1 MPSYS
6 TPMAGG
12 VFTSLCPG
20 SGPFL
25 LFNNE
30 TVSNAEAS
38 TAISRAPSA
47 AGGDSGI
54 TFQMLF
60 ASAPAAGVVEI
71 LCTNV
76 PQSPSH
82 GFNLNEWTVVYTNA
96 GTQSDSYTDIGRS
109 EFYCAYVITNPT
121 GNLTVSAQR

>member
-1 MPSYS
+1 MPAYS

-20 SGPFL
+20 SGPVY

-30 TVSNAEAS
+30 AVTNAEAS
-38 TAISRAPSA
+38 MAISRAASQ
-47 AGGDSGI
+47 AGGDNGI
-54 TFQMLF
+54 TFQILF
-60 ASAPAAGVVEI
+60 ASAPAAGDVEI

-82 GFNLNEWTVVYTNA
+82 SFNLNEWTVVYTSTTDQ
-96 GTQSDSYTDIGRS
+96 TQSYTDVGRS
-109 EFYCAYVITNPT
+109 EFWCAYVVTAPT
-121 GNLTVSAQR
+121 GNLTVTANR

>member
-1 MPSYS
+1 MPAYA

-20 SGPFL
+20 SGPVK
-25 LFNNE
+25 LFDNE
-30 TVSNAEAS
+30 AVTNAEAS
-38 TAISRAPSA
+38 MAISRAPSP
-47 AGGDSGI
+47 AGGDNGI

-60 ASAPAAGVVEI
+60 ASTPAAAAVEI

-82 GFNLNEWTVVYTNA
+82 AFNLNEWTVVYTSTANQ
-96 GTQSDSYTDIGRS
+96 TQSYTDIGRS
-109 EFYCAYVITNPT
+109 EFYCAYVVAAPT